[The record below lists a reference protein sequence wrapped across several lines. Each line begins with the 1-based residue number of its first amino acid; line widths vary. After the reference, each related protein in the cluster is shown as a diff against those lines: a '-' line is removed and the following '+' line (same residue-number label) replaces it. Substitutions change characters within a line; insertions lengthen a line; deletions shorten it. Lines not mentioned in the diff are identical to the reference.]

1 MSSCLLLASLVWA
14 CQETGK
20 RPVALL
26 AMEDARRAIRTA
38 DFVWSATDAG
48 GKQVRTR
55 TRVAPNGLSAQ
66 FLPNDD
72 GLVAAPG
79 GSTSMR
85 AAQHLWTSDGYFFY
99 AAGHV
104 FCNTFAR
111 DDPIS
116 KLIANSM
123 VRDPRALGMN
133 PSFNVA
139 DLDEAIAGF
148 PRSGIPRDYHS
159 EVIDGIHRVTAA
171 LETGREIIWHINPAK
186 QWNAERVE
194 YRKDGEFIKE
204 MVISLRQRDGIWFPD
219 VVKLRRGPQ
228 REVVQTWRIE
238 SATFNRPEH
247 KQELTLSD
255 IGVEPGMNIMP
266 QGQAAAEHSKKQVED
281 GLSHFHYRV
290 WNGTSAV
297 TREEYRAAKAAGL
310 VRSSPTIQALLDRAG
325 RSPPRHAEPAA
336 PRRGAPLASV
346 VELLSE
352 WEQYVR
358 QFIARYKLAEEQSQ
372 KALTILK
379 DCQELAKRYLN
390 RNEAKIEQL
399 EVRLRAA
406 RKSREPDAGKQRAAI
421 LAQMAKVREPVENIF
436 ETRLKPRLEKLPTR
450 AQRKSAGDKA
460 KDPG

>member
-20 RPVALL
+20 RPVALV

-38 DFVWSATDAG
+38 DFVWSATNATG
-48 GKQVRTR
+48 RQVRTR
-55 TRVAPNGLSAQ
+55 TRVATNGLSAQ

-72 GLVAAPG
+72 GVVEAHG

-85 AAQHLWTSDGYFFY
+85 AAQHLWTSDGYFFHT
-99 AAGHV
+99 AGHL

-111 DDPIS
+111 DDPFS
-116 KLIANSM
+116 KLIANSI

-139 DLDEAIAGF
+139 DLDEAIDGF
-148 PRSGIPRDYHS
+148 PRPGIPRDYHS
-159 EVIDGIHRVTAA
+159 EVIDGIHCVTAA
-171 LETGREIIWHINPAK
+171 LETRREIIWHINPAK

-194 YRKDGEFIKE
+194 YRKDGEFLKE

-219 VVKLRRGPQ
+219 IVTLRRGPQ

-266 QGQAAAEHSKKQVED
+266 QGQAAAEHSKKQVES
-281 GLSHFHYRV
+281 GLSQFHHRV
-290 WNGTSAV
+290 WNGTEAV
-297 TREEYRAAKAAGL
+297 THEEYRAAKAAGL
-310 VRSSPTIQALLDRAG
+310 VRSGPTIQALLQRAAG
-325 RSPPRHAEPAA
+325 APARQVNPPGPQ
-336 PRRGAPLASV
+336 RGAQLTSASK
-346 VELLSE
+346 LSE
-352 WEQYVR
+352 WEQYVH
-358 QFIARYKLAEEQSQ
+358 QFIARYKLSDEQSQ
-372 KALTILK
+372 KALALLK
-379 DCQELAKRYLN
+379 DCQERARQYLN
-390 RNEAKIEQL
+390 KNKVKIEQL
-399 EVRLRAA
+399 DASLRSA
-406 RKSREPDAGKQRAAI
+406 RESRRPDAGKQRAAI
-421 LAQMAKVREPVENIF
+421 LAQMAKVREPIENIF

-450 AQRKSAGDKA
+450 AQRKSAGDMA
-460 KDPG
+460 KDRG